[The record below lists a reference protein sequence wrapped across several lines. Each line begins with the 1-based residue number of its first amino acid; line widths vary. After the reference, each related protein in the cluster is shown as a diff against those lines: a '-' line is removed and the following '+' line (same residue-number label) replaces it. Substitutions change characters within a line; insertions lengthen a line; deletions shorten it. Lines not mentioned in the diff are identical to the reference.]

1 MYEYMECRENV
12 SSTVKFHVSTYGK
25 RRGDIDAD
33 KTLELE
39 VVIDSSELG
48 RFRQAPHPIRQ
59 VRRRPTYPSHVAQPL
74 ALIGHSYLFQ
84 HYRSRQAPCVSVLM
98 TLCHVTRW
106 SIGR

>member
-1 MYEYMECRENV
+1 MFPPLFKSRV
-12 SSTVKFHVSTYGK
+12 SICGEMRSDV
-25 RRGDIDAD
+25 DAN
-33 KTLELE
+33 KTLVLE

-84 HYRSRQAPCVSVLM
+84 HYRSEKHLAYLY
-98 TLCHVTRW
+98 
-106 SIGR
+106 